1 MGVREEL
8 LVILPEVDLIKD
20 EHLRR
25 KVLAT
30 WEEALARGGW
40 NPKDIERMPFTLAKK
55 VNINFAQHVRSVTR
69 ICLAVA
75 ETFDE
80 IYQGELA
87 LDHDTLIAGALLHD
101 VGKLLEMEEVGGAFQ
116 KSKDGKLVRHPFSGV
131 ALADA
136 NGLPAEVLHIIG
148 THSKEGDPYKRT
160 PEAVILHYAD
170 FMNFDPIEGIE
181 TRFHP
186 PRG

>member
-8 LVILPEVDLIKD
+8 IAILPEIELISDDRLKG
-20 EHLRR
+20 

-40 NPKDIERMPFTLAKK
+40 TSKDIERMPFTLAKK
-55 VNINFAQHVRSVTR
+55 VDLNFAQHVRSVTR
-69 ICLAVA
+69 ICLKVA

-80 IYQGELA
+80 IYRGKTLK
-87 LDHDTLIAGALLHD
+87 LDRDVLLAGALLHD
-101 VGKLLEMEEVGGAFQ
+101 VGKLLEMEEASGAFR
-116 KSKDGKLVRHPFSGV
+116 KSRDGKFVRHPFSGL

-136 NGLPAEVLHIIG
+136 QGLPAEVLHIIG

-160 PEAVILHYAD
+160 AEAIILHYAD
-170 FMNFDPIEGIE
+170 FMNFDPIEG
-181 TRFHP
+181 
-186 PRG
+186 